1 MGQIKNI
8 KLHIVTD
15 IKEYRTVK
23 MLRFAAQRCT
33 RGVVSTL
40 KVAKKCA
47 LPSVSHASI
56 FLKRSDNLPLT
67 SNILSISKVETLSSR
82 CITTSSRNDSTEE
95 IEEERANNIAWQ
107 DNKMSKIKIN
117 GLEDSS
123 EEELHEF
130 VMNMFIDAGVNE
142 EQLDMKDIYRSDAG
156 NVICTFHDRDVI
168 REIFVAKKNLPS
180 GVYVNPVL
188 IRPFLDIT
196 YQLRVL
202 AREKK
207 IQAHGVYKG
216 MPRLKLP
223 GSSEW
228 MEITHMQDLVD
239 LELI

>member
-1 MGQIKNI
+1 MG
-8 KLHIVTD
+8 
-15 IKEYRTVK
+15 
-23 MLRFAAQRCT
+23 
-33 RGVVSTL
+33 
-40 KVAKKCA
+40 A
-47 LPSVSHASI
+47 LPSVSYASI
-56 FLKRSDNLPLT
+56 FLERSDNLPTT
-67 SNILSISKVETLSSR
+67 SQILSISKVETLSSR
-82 CITTSSRNDSTEE
+82 CITTSSRNNSTEE
-95 IEEERANNIAWQ
+95 IEEERANNLAWQ
-107 DNKMSKIKIN
+107 DNKMGKIKIN

-123 EEELHEF
+123 
-130 VMNMFIDAGVNE
+130 E

-207 IQAHGVYKG
+207 IQAPGVYKG

-228 MEITHMQDLVD
+228 KEITHMQDLVD
-239 LELI
+239 LELM